1 MISIWK
7 ENGSGG
13 LVQTAILEHT
23 CWIQVV
29 APSAMEIETLHRE
42 YHIHPDIISD
52 ILDIDERSRCEREE
66 DYTLIIAR
74 VPVPAPD
81 KAVPYHTI
89 PLGIILVR
97 DLIITIALAE
107 TELLK
112 ELSENRVKN
121 VSLAAPK
128 TFVLRLMQRSTMH
141 YLRYLKEINRKTA
154 AIEEDLHRS
163 IKNVELVRL
172 LAMEKSLV
180 YFTTSIRSNDLLL
193 EKYAELIH
201 RGSPDFIEAKA
212 YMFVGPSQQRLSME
226 NMPLH
231 EEVVAFSQELAK
243 HLPDY
248 EIVSDHVPSRVVM
261 FAKQKFK
268 IDGVWKTWID
278 FPAFQ
283 ERALSEKEFTA
294 LDYCTRTPQVGLSG
308 KKTAEHQQEVKERF
322 RKRTHIFVDEK
333 TEEMAFYGGNT
344 KT

>member
-97 DLIITIALAE
+97 DLIITIALAD

-193 EKYAELIH
+193 EKLNKTVLTGLTEMQADLFE
-201 RGSPDFIEAKA
+201 DVTIENRQALEMA
-212 YMFVGPSQQRLSME
+212 HIYSNILSGM
-226 NMPLH
+226 MD
-231 EEVVAFSQELAK
+231 AFASVISNNLN
-243 HLPDY
+243 
-248 EIVSDHVPSRVVM
+248 VVM
-261 FAKQKFK
+261 KRLTMISIILMIPTLFASLY
-268 IDGVWKTWID
+268 GMN
-278 FPAFQ
+278 
-283 ERALSEKEFTA
+283 
-294 LDYCTRTPQVGLSG
+294 VGLPLQSSPWAFWAIVGASG
-308 KKTAEHQQEVKERF
+308 VVSALGMLVFLRRQF
-322 RKRTHIFVDEK
+322 SKRI
-333 TEEMAFYGGNT
+333 
-344 KT
+344 